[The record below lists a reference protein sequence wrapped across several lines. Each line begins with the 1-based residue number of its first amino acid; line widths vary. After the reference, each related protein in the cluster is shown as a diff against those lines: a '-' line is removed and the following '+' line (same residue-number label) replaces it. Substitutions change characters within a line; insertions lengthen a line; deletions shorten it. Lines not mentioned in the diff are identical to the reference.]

1 MLDKS
6 LPFLDIVMKA
16 GWESRTKWTSP
27 SLPDGFSFRMYE
39 DGDEDGWATLEVLV
53 GEFASHADAL
63 AYFQKVFLPYRHLL
77 PERMCF
83 VTDADGKITA
93 TASAWFKE
101 EDGRH
106 YPLLHWISTS
116 PEVQGKGIGSAV
128 TARALSIFPET
139 DPEADVF
146 LHTQTWSHRAIKM
159 YYKYGF
165 RITKTA
171 IPGART
177 DFRYLEVLQGIL
189 PDEILNDIT
198 A

>member
-6 LPFLDIVMKA
+6 LPYFDIVMKA
-16 GWESRTKWTSP
+16 DKITASKWAP
-27 SLPDGFSFRMYE
+27 LPLPDGYSFKMYE
-39 DGDEDGWATLEVLV
+39 DGDEDGWAALEVLV

-63 AYFQKVFLPYRHLL
+63 AYFQKVFLPHRHLL

-83 VTDADGKITA
+83 VTDADEKIIA

-128 TARALSIFPET
+128 TAQALSVLRET
-139 DPEADVF
+139 DPGADVF

-165 RITKTA
+165 RITKTS

-177 DFRYLEVLQGIL
+177 DFRYREVLHGIL
-189 PDEILNDIT
+189 PDEILNGIT